1 MQTSLHLWMV
11 DCWRVSGSPAFRA
24 KAMALA
30 AACKRAKRKFA
41 STSPRWGIFLGSNPL
56 YSQASLTHR
65 EWRSSCYVLLTVLRR
80 RVQGVCSRGDKC
92 KYSHDL
98 ATIVHFNSK
107 EKGICFDY
115 LRNQCHRGLLCRFSH
130 DLSNI
135 AQQCQVKRH
144 PCIFATRAPKA

>member
-1 MQTSLHLWMV
+1 MV
-11 DCWRVSGSPAFRA
+11 ESAGQLRTWVRVRA
-24 KAMALA
+24 H
-30 AACKRAKRKFA
+30 
-41 STSPRWGIFLGSNPL
+41 PPP
-56 YSQASLTHR
+56 QASPLTAHTPL
-65 EWRSSCYVLLTVLRR
+65 RSPIHDSVKSQEGKAQICFDFTK
-80 RVQGVCSRGDKC
+80 GVCSRGDKC

-135 AQQCQVKRH
+135 AQQCQVGCCLRC
-144 PCIFATRAPKA
+144 PRSIPGVEQQRRVTSWFEPIGVPLWSLVAEMAGT